1 MGWGRSRPVEVKEVR
16 YVRVA
21 GELRKAESERLI
33 DARAVHGEVRRQAN
47 PRIVPRGFCVPL
59 IREIEPEGGGRTDRL
74 ERQARST
81 LELLGK
87 LAADRIDDVD
97 LSPYQ
102 RGQTRR
108 FVRYHPEHQPS
119 DTRGLAPILVEG
131 LENELDP
138 WRERNKLVGPCTNRC
153 LFEPVVADLLD
164 VLLGYN
170 PAGPGGTP
178 IKGQEVWPGLL

>member
-1 MGWGRSRPVEVKEVR
+1 MGRGRSRPVEVKEVR

-81 LELLGK
+81 LELVGQVGAGRKDGGVLP
-87 LAADRIDDVD
+87 
-97 LSPYQ
+97 PYQ
-102 RGQTRR
+102 R
-108 FVRYHPEHQPS
+108 
-119 DTRGLAPILVEG
+119 
-131 LENELDP
+131 
-138 WRERNKLVGPCTNRC
+138 
-153 LFEPVVADLLD
+153 
-164 VLLGYN
+164 
-170 PAGPGGTP
+170 
-178 IKGQEVWPGLL
+178 